1 MKKIF
6 LCALIMLCAFAFLG
20 CNDVSEADNLRKENE
35 DLKTKVDE
43 KQNEL
48 DNLKTKVDEKQNELD
63 DLKTKVDEK
72 QNELDDL
79 KTEVDEKLSEKENLI
94 TSLQD
99 KIKDLEEEI
108 ELKTSLFEKI
118 KLDNECIDMLN
129 EIIENGVSLD
139 DYLKFKES
147 NDKIKNDD
155 EIKELFDKIYYYY
168 NKTMSLSYFEKV
180 MNLDGISMYE
190 VNSGYE
196 VLVDFGYCIDSDTY
210 TQHYSRLI
218 FSFYDSNREM
228 QYFLNDRI
236 DWDNREHLL
245 VGNNFFVDIGGLY
258 YKDYVIEL
266 CVNFFGY
273 INDLIEN
280 NTFITYEEFSEEIS
294 KIEDLGVSKYQVQLA
309 GKRNYKKY
317 LASKDDKFLFGI
329 LYLEEESNEN
339 YSPAVWEFRNR
350 YGWMSDDRCQIYY
363 ENVYLFGRLTFYFE
377 MVDGYEEN
385 ADIIKNTEIYSE
397 IIESGLNGWD
407 VYLGMNS

>member
-6 LCALIMLCAFAFLG
+6 LCVLIILCIFAFLG

-48 DNLKTKVDEKQNELD
+48 DN
-63 DLKTKVDEK
+63 LKTKVDEK

-168 NKTMSLSYFEKV
+168 NKTISLSSIEELIKADGNVITYDPFLACDYIVTIEYYKEGIYPPLLRTHPFCIFENVEKFNV
-180 MNLDGISMYE
+180 FLDTMYQYPSPFPYTNSIS
-190 VNSGYE
+190 
-196 VLVDFGYCIDSDTY
+196 
-210 TQHYSRLI
+210 
-218 FSFYDSNREM
+218 
-228 QYFLNDRI
+228 
-236 DWDNREHLL
+236 
-245 VGNNFFVDIGGLY
+245 GNNFIMIEPISDNLFPDGFEPIKEYLINLMESNTYVTVDEFSGTLKNLLPDEKYNIRIEKSETFRAELNCD
-258 YKDYVIEL
+258 YKLVYMKEKNLLAYVFYLNKEDDFETLIPYTYL
-266 CVNFFGY
+266 NLGASGS
-273 INDLIEN
+273 IEN
-280 NTFITYEEFSEEIS
+280 EQSNVFCYGRVAVYFYNLVPSNNEEANTIYQKILNSHLYKFVSENFY
-294 KIEDLGVSKYQVQLA
+294 KYKED
-309 GKRNYKKY
+309 
-317 LASKDDKFLFGI
+317 
-329 LYLEEESNEN
+329 
-339 YSPAVWEFRNR
+339 
-350 YGWMSDDRCQIYY
+350 
-363 ENVYLFGRLTFYFE
+363 
-377 MVDGYEEN
+377 
-385 ADIIKNTEIYSE
+385 
-397 IIESGLNGWD
+397 
-407 VYLGMNS
+407 